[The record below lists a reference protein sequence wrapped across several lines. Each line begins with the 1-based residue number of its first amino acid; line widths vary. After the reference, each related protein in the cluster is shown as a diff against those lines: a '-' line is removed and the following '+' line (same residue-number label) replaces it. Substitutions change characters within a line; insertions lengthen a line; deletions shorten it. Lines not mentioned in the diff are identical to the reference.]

1 MSNINKVKKQKSTQV
16 KNHNVMKKL
25 AKQQKKK
32 CNRKVNKDSVN
43 NSPSKKIAQS
53 ACNLVIA
60 NAVGLSGVGLYGIL
74 TQVGAMDIHVALFVI
89 GQIVSVIASGVHV
102 YFDVAYK
109 DSG

>member
-1 MSNINKVKKQKSTQV
+1 MSNINKVKKQKATQV
-16 KNHNVMKKL
+16 RNHNVIRKL

-32 CNRKVNKDSVN
+32 LNRKVNKDSAK
-43 NSPSKKIAQS
+43 NSPSVKIAQS

-74 TQVGAMDIHVALFVI
+74 TQAGAMDIHVALFVI
-89 GQIVSVIASGVHV
+89 GQIVSVIASGVNV
-102 YFDVAYK
+102 YCDVAYK